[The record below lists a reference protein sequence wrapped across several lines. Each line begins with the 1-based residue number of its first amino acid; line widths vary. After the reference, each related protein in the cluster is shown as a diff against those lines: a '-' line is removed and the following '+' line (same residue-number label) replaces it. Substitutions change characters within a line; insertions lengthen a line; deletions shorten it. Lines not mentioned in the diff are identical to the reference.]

1 MERDLRN
8 TPEPPVTRRSLR
20 DAPPAGAVRAR
31 SGAGPITRRDLRQ
44 PAPRPGPAVVAG
56 RVLRLAAPPPRPGR
70 HSRPRSRH
78 VATNGPGSWPGI
90 ALAASVV
97 ALTLA
102 IGGVHSDLTL
112 RQELQAEQSRS
123 ELRTRIDQAS
133 ATRLSAQGEHYAA
146 ARHAVALEAAIAA
159 VNDAGPVVVVAAGIV
174 DAEAVSPLDEA
185 VAELL
190 ALVEVTAPAA
200 LAEPGVTGPAA
211 LAEPGAADGGLIAT
225 SAPRGVT
232 PDIEPVAP
240 VASSAGS
247 PTAAPDLQVSDR
259 MLELAA
265 QVSELTE
272 QVRTLTDEA
281 LLEIAAAEAAAA
293 EQRAAE
299 IARRIAAV
307 DASRNGAVPHKLM
320 CGVGFTSGVLLRCDA
335 AAALEELN
343 GAFRSK
349 FGRDLAVSSSYRD
362 YSTQVAT
369 KESRGSL
376 AADPGTSN
384 HGRGLAVDF
393 DGFGAVGQFDR
404 PYYLWMRDNGPRFGW
419 MHPPYMGPGGS
430 GPLEPW
436 HWEYGTG

>member
-1 MERDLRN
+1 L
-8 TPEPPVTRRSLR
+8 
-20 DAPPAGAVRAR
+20 
-31 SGAGPITRRDLRQ
+31 
-44 PAPRPGPAVVAG
+44 
-56 RVLRLAAPPPRPGR
+56 
-70 HSRPRSRH
+70 
-78 VATNGPGSWPGI
+78 PGI

-146 ARHAVALEAAIAA
+146 ARHAAALEAAIAA

-174 DAEAVSPLDEA
+174 GAEAVSPLDEA
-185 VAELL
+185 VAELV

-200 LAEPGVTGPAA
+200 LAEPEVTAPAA
-211 LAEPGAADGGLIAT
+211 LAEPEVTAPAALAEPEVADGALIVT

-232 PDIEPVAP
+232 PDIEPVVPA
-240 VASSAGS
+240 ASPPGS

-299 IARRIAAV
+299 IAAAEQRAAEIARRIAAV

-320 CGVGFTSGVLLRCDA
+320 CGVGFTSGVLLRCDPVRQA
-335 AAALEELN
+335 EV
-343 GAFRSK
+343 R
-349 FGRDLAVSSSYRD
+349 
-362 YSTQVAT
+362 
-369 KESRGSL
+369 
-376 AADPGTSN
+376 
-384 HGRGLAVDF
+384 
-393 DGFGAVGQFDR
+393 
-404 PYYLWMRDNGPRFGW
+404 
-419 MHPPYMGPGGS
+419 HPVLGV
-430 GPLEPW
+430 L
-436 HWEYGTG
+436 